1 MSKLDEAKELM
12 GLLKFWL
19 GSIVAV
25 FVAIS
30 GWIANHY
37 KDDDILLLVGACIVL
52 VLLLLA
58 GFGINR
64 KIKNQL
70 KIIRDLKK

>member
-19 GSIVAV
+19 GSIIGLFVAV
-25 FVAIS
+25 F
-30 GWIANHY
+30 GWVVSNYETANN
-37 KDDDILLLVGACIVL
+37 ILLGLSVVFLIALFTAFIFV
-52 VLLLLA
+52 
-58 GFGINR
+58 NK

-70 KIIRDLKK
+70 KTIRDLKK

>member
-1 MSKLDEAKELM
+1 MSKLEEAKELM

-19 GSIVAV
+19 GSVVAV

-37 KDDDILLLVGACIVL
+37 RDEDNLLLAGACAVLAFLLLVGFV
-52 VLLLLA
+52 
-58 GFGINR
+58 INK
-64 KIKNQL
+64 KIKKQL
-70 KIIRDLKK
+70 RIIRDL